1 MRGKMG
7 SDEMKNTIGV
17 IGLWHLG
24 CVLCASWSKLGNKV
38 IGFDYDTNRVN
49 DLNNAVP
56 PLYEPDLSETIHSG
70 LERGILGFSDKM
82 SSLGTCDFIF
92 LSYDT
97 PVHDDDSS
105 DTEILER
112 AVDDVRNIMKDDSV
126 LVVSSQSP
134 AGLCAILRLK
144 LKEVNPSLDLAYSP
158 ENLRLGEAIQC
169 YLNPGRIILGTVS
182 PVTEKKCRV
191 LFSQINADIL
201 GMNLESAEMVK
212 HGINSFL
219 AMSIVFSN
227 HLSDVCESVGAC
239 IDDVVSGLK
248 TDPRIGKRAYLSP
261 GIGFSGGTLGRD
273 LQVLNEKNIEAQGY
287 AKIFGIIHNLN
298 NERKNSV
305 IKRINK
311 ILGTIEGKSV
321 GILGLTYKP
330 GTSTLRRSVPL
341 EITNLLIEKKA
352 NVKVYD
358 PKADYGEL
366 DFGPKFKIVS
376 SVKDAADATDLVVL
390 LTEWQD
396 FKDYDW
402 EDIPKQMK
410 QPFLLD
416 TKNFLN
422 KGEMFAYGF
431 KYYSVG
437 R

>member
-1 MRGKMG
+1 MG
-7 SDEMKNTIGV
+7 SETKKTIGV

-38 IGFDYDTNRVN
+38 IGFDYDTTRVN

-70 LERGILGFSDKM
+70 LEKEILHFSDNI
-82 SSLGTCDFIF
+82 SSVGTCDFIF

-97 PVHDDDSS
+97 PVNEDDSS
-105 DTEILER
+105 NTSILER
-112 AVDDVRNIMKDDSV
+112 TVEDVCNVMKNDSV

-134 AGLCAILRLK
+134 VGLCKFLRDK
-144 LKEVNPSLDLAYSP
+144 LKKKNESLDIAYSP

-169 YLNPGRIILGTVS
+169 YLNPGRIILGTANS
-182 PVTEKKCRV
+182 GTEKKCKV

-201 GMNLESAEMVK
+201 SMNLESAEMVK

-227 HLSDVCESVGAC
+227 HLADVCEHVGAS

-248 TDPRIGKRAYLSP
+248 TDPRIGEKAYLSP

-273 LQVLNEKNIEAQGY
+273 LKVLNQKNDDEQGY
-287 AKIFGIIHNLN
+287 AKIFGIIHELN
-298 NERKNSV
+298 NERKSSI
-305 IKRINK
+305 IKRINR

-330 GTSTLRRSVPL
+330 GTSTLRRSLPL
-341 EITNLLIEKKA
+341 EITNLLIDKKA

-366 DFGPKFKIVS
+366 NFRPEFKIVS
-376 SVKDAADATDLVVL
+376 SVKDVADATDILIL

-402 EDIPKQMK
+402 KHIPKQMK

-422 KGEMFAYGF
+422 EKEMLAYGF
-431 KYYSVG
+431 KYFSIG